1 MVIYLHRNKG
11 NNISKKQ
18 KLVTIITGGYKDR
31 ILIWRTGKVTCTC
44 EWMTAVKVCD
54 DLSVLFT
61 QIKAGDIW
69 KISFFLKTKQF
80 PLSIGNMEYR
90 NELSGPVGFG
100 SRFCR
105 IDLYFF
111 QDLIERFDVAHIAG
125 SLDIDGFSGHAK
137 DHR

>member
-1 MVIYLHRNKG
+1 MR
-11 NNISKKQ
+11 KKQ
-18 KLVTIITGGYKDR
+18 KLVAKITSGYKGR
-31 ILIWRTGKVTCTC
+31 ILIWRIGKVTCTC

-54 DLSVLFT
+54 DLGVLFT

-69 KISFFLKTKQF
+69 KIPFILKTKQF
-80 PLSIGNMEYR
+80 PLSIGIMEYR

-100 SRFCR
+100 PRFCR

-125 SLDIDGFSGHAK
+125 SLDIDGLSGHAK